1 VPAVG
6 TSRVLRSLEPAE
18 PPSSGRETVE
28 TMTTDD
34 TERTVSGIEMT
45 DVNYVEL
52 QVDSATGRKGQAH
65 QQ

>member
-1 VPAVG
+1 
-6 TSRVLRSLEPAE
+6 
-18 PPSSGRETVE
+18 
-28 TMTTDD
+28 MTTDD